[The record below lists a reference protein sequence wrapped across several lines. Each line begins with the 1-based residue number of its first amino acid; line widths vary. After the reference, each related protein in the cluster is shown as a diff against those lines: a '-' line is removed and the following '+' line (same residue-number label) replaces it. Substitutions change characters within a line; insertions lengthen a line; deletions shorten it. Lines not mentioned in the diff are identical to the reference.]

1 MSKPKLSARMKSL
14 SVDEKIRILEKL
26 RDRSLAIAASGL
38 RGKAERSSTKK
49 AGKQEQLP
57 RVFVDFNNADRQG
70 RVRLNCV
77 GTVNDLNRLGIVLRE
92 GTEML
97 LACVEL
103 EVEGIATYSAE
114 EGLWVA
120 KVDRERIR
128 SLPGNE

>member
-1 MSKPKLSARMKSL
+1 MSKPKLRARMSSL
-14 SVDEKIRILEKL
+14 SFTEKIKVLEML
-26 RDRSLAIAASGL
+26 RERDRVIAASGL
-38 RGKAERSSTKK
+38 RAKAERATQKTR
-49 AGKQEQLP
+49 KQEQLP

-92 GTEML
+92 GTQML
-97 LACVEL
+97 LACIEL
-103 EVEGIATYSAE
+103 ATEGTATYSAE

-120 KVDRERIR
+120 RVDWDRIR